1 MKFHLYL
8 LLPAL
13 FLSLTNES
21 ASAASAR
28 PNVLFI
34 AVDDLNDW
42 VGCLGGNHDTKTPN
56 IDRLARRGMVFA
68 NAECAAPACVP
79 SRSALMTGK
88 KPADT
93 GLYDN
98 PSGEFRR
105 YADLKDLVTLPQHFS
120 KNGYHT

>member
-1 MKFHLYL
+1 
-8 LLPAL
+8 
-13 FLSLTNES
+13 
-21 ASAASAR
+21 
-28 PNVLFI
+28 
-34 AVDDLNDW
+34 
-42 VGCLGGNHDTKTPN
+42 
-56 IDRLARRGMVFA
+56 MVFA

-88 KPADT
+88 RPADT